1 MVNKWIII
9 CLITLITAYI
19 IFPEFF
25 PGKKYKQDPA
35 LVNRI
40 DSLEKVNI
48 ALQQQITKYDSINA
62 VLESRVHDVDNKIG
76 NIKEKTTII
85 KEYYRDKKQ
94 ETSKYTPTQLDSF
107 FRDRYKY

>member
-1 MVNKWIII
+1 MNKWIII
-9 CLITLITAYI
+9 SLCVLIAAYI
-19 IFPEFF
+19 FFPNFF
-25 PGKKYKQDPA
+25 PGKEYKPDQA
-35 LVNRI
+35 LIDRI

-62 VLESRVHDVDNKIG
+62 ALESRVHDVDNKIG

-107 FRDRYKY
+107 FRDRYNY